1 MLYLAWK
8 QNNPAGQACGIFES
22 FARFIVLSLFVLAM
36 GCSQPNSASLK
47 SLPAPISFDIDVRSE
62 RVVVDRLQRTIC
74 FTKVPQRIVS
84 LLPSTTELMFAIG
97 AGHLLVGSTE
107 HCNYPMAAK
116 TLTRIGGGMLNDIS
130 RETLLSLNPDLI
142 LCKWDSHQPLIEPLD
157 RFRIPVLAI
166 GPDSLDELY
175 DDATLLGKVT
185 GHEAEAS
192 SLIEN
197 MKRRVVALTSWVDS
211 MPVEQRR
218 RVFYEVWDEP
228 LMTAGPKSFIGEM
241 LEMGG
246 MKNIF
251 SDMSVG
257 YPKISDEV
265 VLNRDPEVILAP
277 STHRSQVSIEMLT
290 KRQGWGRIAAVRDH
304 QVFLIDGDQVSR
316 CGPRMLDAL
325 EAMIRA
331 VYPDKLPKNSEK
343 EIPNEGV
350 DR

>member
-1 MLYLAWK
+1 MLYLTRM
-8 QNNPAGQACGIFES
+8 QGNPAAQACGIFES
-22 FARFIVLSLFVLAM
+22 CVRLTILSIIVFAV
-36 GCSQPNSASLK
+36 GCGQPKSAILQ
-47 SLPAPISFDIDVRSE
+47 SLPASSSNENFISART
-62 RVVVDRLQRTIC
+62 VVDRLKRTIC

-116 TLTRIGGGMLNDIS
+116 KLRRIGGGMLHEIS

-142 LCKWDSHQPLIEPLD
+142 LCKWDSHQPLIESFERLN
-157 RFRIPVLAI
+157 IPILAV
-166 GPDSLDELY
+166 GPDSLAELY
-175 DDATLLGKVT
+175 DEATLLGKVT

-192 SLIEN
+192 SLIET
-197 MKRRVVALTSWVDS
+197 MRKRVVALTAWVDS
-211 MPVEQRR
+211 MPREQRR

-228 LMTAGPKSFIGEM
+228 LMTAGPNSFIGEM
-241 LEMGG
+241 LAMGG
-246 MKNIF
+246 MENVF

-265 VLNRDPEVILAP
+265 VLARDPEVILAP

-290 KRQGWGRIAAVRDH
+290 RRQGWDRIAAVRNY

-325 EAMIRA
+325 EAMIRV
-331 VYPDKLPKNSEK
+331 VYPDKLPKNSERG
-343 EIPNEGV
+343 IANEDA